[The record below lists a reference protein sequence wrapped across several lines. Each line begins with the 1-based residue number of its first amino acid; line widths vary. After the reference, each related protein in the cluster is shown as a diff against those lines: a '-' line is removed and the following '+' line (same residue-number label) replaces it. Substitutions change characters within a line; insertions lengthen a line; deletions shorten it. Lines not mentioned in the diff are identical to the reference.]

1 MDTIALST
9 HGLVGAGIGL
19 FLALMVNVVMQ
30 PAIKRSLEEPDIA
43 ADERAR
49 RERSSMWVRRILLAD
64 FVIMAGIGYY
74 AGAVIGPDFFP

>member
-49 RERSSMWVRRILLAD
+49 RA
-64 FVIMAGIGYY
+64 
-74 AGAVIGPDFFP
+74 